1 MLVLKF
7 EKSRKWLL
15 QVQINGTTYQKT
27 VPFGQLAIDCVN
39 TMLSGSDFDTF
50 TRLYSNQL
58 SEFRKKNASSAF
70 LKIFEET
77 ELILNTPD
85 LMRSNFDILSGRYS
99 INEKEIVAL
108 TDLLLCLSDIKKAK
122 DFPAL
127 LTIHNEFFS
136 LYHCFCND
144 LAYSQQKTND
154 TMQRLVLNALSHTGT
169 TYMSVDN
176 EHEPE
181 IAKIFTFNSYD
192 EFDAAPLFAADFFEL
207 LFNQE
212 VNLMV
217 KRCTCGALFITS
229 YHQATFCPDCK
240 SKDENL
246 YNFYSAQRSE
256 SRKLHKKILDLI
268 NNRATDIQIEAL
280 NKRYNNAPAPDGS
293 ATYHFRTE
301 SNYYDSIVSGKRP
314 STPKLDIYEDIDTE
328 EQYLKW
334 LEGIREIIKKA
345 KMKNG

>member
-7 EKSRKWLL
+7 EKTRKWLL
-15 QVQINGTTYQKT
+15 QVQINGATYQKT
-27 VPFGQLAIDCVN
+27 LPFGQLAIDCVN
-39 TMLSGSDFDTF
+39 TMLSGSDFDIF
-50 TRLYSNQL
+50 TSFYKNQV
-58 SEFRKKNASSAF
+58 SEFRKKNADEAF
-70 LKIFEET
+70 LKIFEKT
-77 ELILNTPD
+77 ELALNDPT
-85 LMRSNFDILSGRYS
+85 LMRSHFDLLSGCYS
-99 INEKEIVAL
+99 INENEIVEL
-108 TDLLLCLSDIKKAK
+108 TKWLLRLSDIKKAK
-122 DFPAL
+122 DYPAL
-127 LTIHNEFFS
+127 LTIYNEFFA
-136 LYHCFCND
+136 LYHCFSND
-144 LAYSQQKTND
+144 LAFSQHKEND
-154 TMQRLVLNALSHTGT
+154 ALQELVLNALSRTGT
-169 TYMSVDN
+169 VYMSVDN
-176 EHEPE
+176 ESEPE
-181 IAKIFTFNSYD
+181 IAKIYTFNNYE

-207 LFNQE
+207 LFNQD

-314 STPKLDIYEDIDTE
+314 STPKLDFYLDIDSE

-345 KMKNG
+345 KTKNR